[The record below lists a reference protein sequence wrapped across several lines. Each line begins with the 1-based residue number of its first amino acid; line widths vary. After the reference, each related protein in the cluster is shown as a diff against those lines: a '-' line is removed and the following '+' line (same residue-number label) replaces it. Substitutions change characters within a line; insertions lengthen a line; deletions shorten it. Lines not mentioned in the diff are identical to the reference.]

1 MKSKIFPSFVIFL
14 FIITFI
20 VFYRGLKNS
29 NIYVPEIIY
38 ENDIPSF
45 SAQLFDTTNLVNSE
59 EIFEYDKYYLINI
72 WASWCIPCRNEHSI
86 LIDLS
91 RNKKIKIIGINYKDN
106 KKDAK
111 KFLDELKSPY
121 EIILVDNDGTIAIEW
136 GAYGVPETFLI
147 YNKKIIKKFIGPLN
161 ASSVNEIKN
170 FIK

>member
-91 RNKKIKIIGINYKDN
+91 RNKKIKIVGINYKDS

>member
-59 EIFEYDKYYLINI
+59 EIFEYDKYYLIN
-72 WASWCIPCRNEHSI
+72 E
-86 LIDLS
+86 LS
-91 RNKKIKIIGINYKDN
+91 ELFKNMSNFQ
-106 KKDAK
+106 K
-111 KFLDELKSPY
+111 KF
-121 EIILVDNDGTIAIEW
+121 
-136 GAYGVPETFLI
+136 
-147 YNKKIIKKFIGPLN
+147 
-161 ASSVNEIKN
+161 
-170 FIK
+170 

>member
-91 RNKKIKIIGINYKDN
+91 RNKKIKIVGINYKDS

-121 EIILVDNDGTIAIEW
+121 EIVLVDNDGTIAIEW